1 MHTDRKEGALNRS
14 VFLETVKQFHN
25 DASNAGFCDDQ
36 LLKLFFFLI
45 INTAWILVLF
55 SPDLAFQ
62 HLE

>member
-36 LLKLFFFLI
+36 LLKLFFFL
-45 INTAWILVLF
+45 L
-55 SPDLAFQ
+55 
-62 HLE
+62 